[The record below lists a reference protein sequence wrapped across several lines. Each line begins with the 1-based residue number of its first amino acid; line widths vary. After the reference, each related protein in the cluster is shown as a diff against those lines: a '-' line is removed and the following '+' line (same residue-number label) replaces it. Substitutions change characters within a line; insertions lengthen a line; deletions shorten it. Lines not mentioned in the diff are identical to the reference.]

1 MTTFE
6 ITIIVLLAAIVVLLI
21 VLLRTAIEG
30 FYGVWQNQSYNYNEL
45 RKIVVDASQTFL
57 DISQQLNNIENS
69 NDQDFEKL
77 TDIVDKMHR
86 NLCVDIADKM
96 VNKMYPVNEGE
107 SLDAPFEVDYKL
119 KKDIEN
125 KLNGFAAAVLDAKCC
140 HKEILDL
147 WTERICGSA
156 HKFIKQF
163 KIDWDKLS
171 KEQQDEFLKRL
182 ILPNYDSP
190 FQPIYTPCYAPDGI
204 CSNPFGDCINCPKRG
219 TGGTWSTNISIKAED
234 APLQERFNDNKED

>member
-1 MTTFE
+1 MTRFE
-6 ITIIVLLAAIVVLLI
+6 ASVIMFMVMAIMLILLFGVISIISILNDIKRQQESTKDDIL
-21 VLLRTAIEG
+21 
-30 FYGVWQNQSYNYNEL
+30 NEDKGL
-45 RKIVVDASQTFL
+45 PALVDT
-57 DISQQLNNIENS
+57 
-69 NDQDFEKL
+69 
-77 TDIVDKMHR
+77 VDKMHR
-86 NLCVDIADKM
+86 NLCVEIVDKM

-125 KLNGFAAAVLDAKCC
+125 KLNGFAAAVLDAECC
-140 HKEILDL
+140 PKEILDL

-182 ILPNYDSP
+182 IMPNYDSP

-204 CSNPFGDCINCPKRG
+204 CMNPHGDCINCPKRG
-219 TGGTWSTNISIKAED
+219 DGGTWSTNISIKAED
-234 APLQERFNDNKED
+234 APLQEWFDEKKED